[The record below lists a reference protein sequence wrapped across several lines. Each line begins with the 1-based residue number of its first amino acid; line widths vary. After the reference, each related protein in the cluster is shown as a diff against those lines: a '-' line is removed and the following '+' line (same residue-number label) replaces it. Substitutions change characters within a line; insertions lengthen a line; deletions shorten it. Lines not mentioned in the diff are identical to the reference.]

1 MTRETILLVE
11 DDEDDIFMMK
21 HALEKGRIDRP
32 LQVVT
37 NGQMAMDYLVG
48 TGDYADRVRFPLPFI
63 IFLDLKVPYV
73 HGFEVLSWIRSQPHF
88 KQLPVV
94 LLSSSN
100 RPEDVSR
107 AYEHGA
113 NSYLVK
119 PHDLH
124 SLVEMAKTIDLYWV
138 RTNTSHASV

>member
-1 MTRETILLVE
+1 MDQHQHILHVEDNPDDALLVAMAFRKAGVGARLKLATDGKE
-11 DDEDDIFMMK
+11 AIA
-21 HALEKGRIDRP
+21 AL
-32 LQVVT
+32 Q
-37 NGQMAMDYLVG
+37 QSSVG
-48 TGDYADRVRFPLPFI
+48 ATPACVL
-63 IFLDLKVPYV
+63 LDVKLTDKS
-73 HGFEVLSWIRSQPHF
+73 GFEVLSWIRSQPHF

-100 RPEDVSR
+100 HPEDVSR

-138 RTNTSHASV
+138 RTNTSNAI

>member
-1 MTRETILLVE
+1 MDQHILHVEDNPDDALLVAMAFRKAGVGARLKLAADGKE
-11 DDEDDIFMMK
+11 AIA
-21 HALEKGRIDRP
+21 AL
-32 LQVVT
+32 Q
-37 NGQMAMDYLVG
+37 QSSAG
-48 TGDYADRVRFPLPFI
+48 TSPACVL
-63 IFLDLKVPYV
+63 LDVKLTDKS
-73 HGFEVLSWIRSQPHF
+73 GFEVLSWIRSQPHF

-100 RPEDVSR
+100 HPADVSR

-124 SLVEMAKTIDLYWV
+124 ALVEMAKTIDLYWV
-138 RTNTSHASV
+138 RTNTSNASNL

>member
-1 MTRETILLVE
+1 MDQHILHVEDNPDDALLVAMAFRKAGVGARLKLASDGRE
-11 DDEDDIFMMK
+11 AIA
-21 HALEKGRIDRP
+21 ALQQSI
-32 LQVVT
+32 
-37 NGQMAMDYLVG
+37 
-48 TGDYADRVRFPLPFI
+48 TGNTPACVL
-63 IFLDLKVPYV
+63 LDVKLTDKS
-73 HGFEVLSWIRSQPHF
+73 GFEVLSWIRSQPHF

-100 RPEDVSR
+100 QPEDVSR

-124 SLVEMAKTIDLYWV
+124 ALVEMAKTIDLYWV
-138 RTNTSHASV
+138 RTNTSHASL

>member
-1 MTRETILLVE
+1 LQQSSVGATPACVLLDVKLT
-11 DDEDDIFMMK
+11 DK
-21 HALEKGRIDRP
+21 S
-32 LQVVT
+32 
-37 NGQMAMDYLVG
+37 
-48 TGDYADRVRFPLPFI
+48 
-63 IFLDLKVPYV
+63 
-73 HGFEVLSWIRSQPHF
+73 GFEVLSWIRSQPHF

-100 RPEDVSR
+100 HPEDVSR

-138 RTNTSHASV
+138 RTNTSNAV